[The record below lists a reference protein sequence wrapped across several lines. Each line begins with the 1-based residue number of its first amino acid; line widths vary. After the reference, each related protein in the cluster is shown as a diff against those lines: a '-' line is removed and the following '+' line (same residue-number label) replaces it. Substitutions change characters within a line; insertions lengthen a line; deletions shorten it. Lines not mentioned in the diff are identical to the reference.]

1 MSLPAQFLASPS
13 TVPFTCT
20 RSASSQPRWG
30 DCRLLF
36 GVPLRAL
43 QEQFPLVPGPLS
55 QGSSERLP
63 NPEDDPLS
71 PHFPHQAGQPGLQ
84 GTRCPLGHRSR
95 PREMQS
101 GQPRPAS
108 PALCLRS
115 LWPLVSHLTSL
126 SLGIPIFQGTNG
138 NS

>member
-1 MSLPAQFLASPS
+1 MSLAAQSLASTS

-36 GVPLRAL
+36 GVPLRAP

-63 NPEDDPLS
+63 
-71 PHFPHQAGQPGLQ
+71 
-84 GTRCPLGHRSR
+84 
-95 PREMQS
+95 
-101 GQPRPAS
+101 
-108 PALCLRS
+108 ALKMTHY
-115 LWPLVSHLTSL
+115 PLTS
-126 SLGIPIFQGTNG
+126 PIKQGSQGSRAQGAPSTTTQG
-138 NS
+138 PGKCRVRPT